1 MERNVDLANF
11 DNLYP
16 KLFIAS
22 SRVMYCHVRNE
33 VAKPE
38 WREMDEA
45 ELLRWIRK
53 QAEKR
58 FDRT

>member
-1 MERNVDLANF
+1 MDLTNF
-11 DNLYP
+11 NNLYP

-22 SRVMYCHVRNE
+22 SRVMYCHVTNE
-33 VAKPE
+33 EAKPE

-45 ELLRWIRK
+45 ELLGWIRE

-58 FDRT
+58 FKRT